1 MKYLKTYNKV
11 NEGLRD
17 KMKPKLEEEDII
29 KKIKHLHPDEKLL
42 FGVKE
47 GIIKIV
53 ELAIEE
59 GANLGRRGLLD
70 KIIRSN
76 NIDMIELLLDNY
88 YDDIDIDINE
98 LQSALQ
104 FLVLSNNLEMIK
116 FLEKYNIILTDTS
129 YLEDIINKCIYNGV
143 SKETVT
149 YLYDNYPFVREYVK
163 SEILKLKNQ
172 IKKWQEYER

>member
-29 KKIKHLHPDEKLL
+29 NKIKHLHPDEKLM

-53 ELAIEE
+53 ELAIKE

-88 YDDIDIDINE
+88 YDDIDININQ
-98 LQSALQ
+98 LQSPLIYM
-104 FLVLSNNLEMIK
+104 VLTDNLEMIK
-116 FLEKYNIILTDTS
+116 FLEKYNLVL
-129 YLEDIINKCIYNGV
+129 LEQFATYDIISKCIDKGV
-143 SKETVT
+143 SKETIT
-149 YLYDNYPFVREYVK
+149 YLYDNYAFVRKYIE